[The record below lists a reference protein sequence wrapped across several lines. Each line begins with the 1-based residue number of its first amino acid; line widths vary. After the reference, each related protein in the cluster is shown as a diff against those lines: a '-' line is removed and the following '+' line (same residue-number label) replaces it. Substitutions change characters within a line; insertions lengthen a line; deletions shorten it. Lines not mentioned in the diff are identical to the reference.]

1 MRSAA
6 IIAVVVRVWLIVVL
20 SPASFTFLS
29 RFFIL
34 HLSFQVRLDCLIVDD
49 TKATTVI
56 LLPLTKLTSQPN
68 RQTLISV
75 EDATAPF
82 QDPSIDFEIGQ
93 LASSL
98 ECFQDI
104 HETGDQF
111 GPGKETEKFEGM
123 KETLCLHVIVSSEET
138 QKTYSVMERMK
149 VLRFIDAVHGIFI
162 SRFATPHAVIRQNSI
177 AEE

>member
-1 MRSAA
+1 MEGVSSPSAA

-68 RQTLISV
+68 R
-75 EDATAPF
+75 
-82 QDPSIDFEIGQ
+82 
-93 LASSL
+93 
-98 ECFQDI
+98 
-104 HETGDQF
+104 
-111 GPGKETEKFEGM
+111 
-123 KETLCLHVIVSSEET
+123 
-138 QKTYSVMERMK
+138 
-149 VLRFIDAVHGIFI
+149 
-162 SRFATPHAVIRQNSI
+162 
-177 AEE
+177 